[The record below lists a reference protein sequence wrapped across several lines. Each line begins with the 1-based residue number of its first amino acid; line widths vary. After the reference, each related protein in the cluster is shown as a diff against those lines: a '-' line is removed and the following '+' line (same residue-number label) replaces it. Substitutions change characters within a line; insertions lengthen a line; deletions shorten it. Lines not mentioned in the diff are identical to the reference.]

1 MRFQDSIFRREI
13 GSHEGIQF
21 GDWRP
26 LEIECFAERSV
37 CRPSPQCKIL
47 IRWLRKQSLG
57 ARMGQLGQ
65 LSAGIDH
72 FEVID
77 AINKAEMSRRPA
89 ELCNTVTFSTL
100 GEM

>member
-1 MRFQDSIFRREI
+1 
-13 GSHEGIQF
+13 
-21 GDWRP
+21 
-26 LEIECFAERSV
+26 
-37 CRPSPQCKIL
+37 
-47 IRWLRKQSLG
+47 
-57 ARMGQLGQ
+57 MGQLGQ
-65 LSAGIDH
+65 LSAGINH